1 MKMNKMLMVLM
12 TVVMVL
18 VSAFAATAQ
27 EECQDC
33 CGSDPCY
40 GDDLNSTRL
49 DVVDCIVEINDRI
62 VKNDVTVLKAFD
74 RGEDLE
80 VEIEFVSLQ
89 DAEDVQV
96 MAFLTGYHRG
106 HKFVDDI
113 FDITSTFDVDANVS
127 YKKTLEL
134 SLPDDFKYADGD
146 ELKIRVQ
153 ISDKYSAG
161 YMREY
166 NLQVEPQRD
175 NVVIQDVILDPS
187 TSVQSGRGLFASV
200 RVKNMGED
208 TEDSLRIEVSLPALG
223 LKATEY
229 IDELEEG
236 EATTSEDLFLRIP
249 SCVEPGDYVVRAKV
263 TFADGDEDIV
273 KETSIVVTEDETCDL
288 VNPQGSSSE
297 KTVVTVPGRQDV
309 VKGTTGTVYPVILQ
323 NNGATDR
330 SYELTVSGVDSWA
343 TYRFD
348 PGAFVLIRSG
358 ETKTVYLYVTP
369 SEDAPA
375 GEKVF
380 MVSVETSN
388 DSKQIAL
395 TANVIEGEE
404 EKTQTF
410 GDMDLTKALEIG
422 VIVLVVLL
430 IVLGLIVAFNKLK
443 GNDEPEEVSGQ
454 TYY

>member
-1 MKMNKMLMVLM
+1 MKMNKVLMVLM

-18 VSAFAATAQ
+18 TSVMTAFADD
-27 EECQDC
+27 CVDC
-33 CGSDPCY
+33 CGEDPCY
-40 GDDLNSTRL
+40 GDDNNSPRL
-49 DVVDCIVEINDRI
+49 DVEDCIVEINDRI

-80 VEIEFVSLQ
+80 VGIEFVSLQ

-106 HKFVDDI
+106 HNFVDEI

-127 YKKTLEL
+127 YKKTLNL
-134 SLPDDFKYADGD
+134 KLPDDFEYDTGD

-153 ISDKYSAG
+153 ISDKFSAG

-166 NLQVEPQRD
+166 NLKVEPQRD
-175 NVVIQDVILDPS
+175 NVVIQDVILDPA

-200 RVKNMGED
+200 RVRNMGED
-208 TEDSLRIEVSLPALG
+208 TEESLRIEVSMPALG

-229 IDELEEG
+229 IDELEED

-249 SCVEPGDYVVRAKV
+249 SCVEPGEYVVRARV
-263 TFADGDEDIV
+263 TYADGDEELS
-273 KETSIVVTEDETCDL
+273 KETSIMVTEDESCDL
-288 VNPQGSSSE
+288 VQPSNGGSSD

-309 VKGTTGTVYPVILQ
+309 IKGTTGTVYPVILQ

-330 SYELTVSGVDSWA
+330 SYELSVSGVDSWA

-369 SEDAPA
+369 NEDAPV

-380 MVSVETSN
+380 MISVETSN
-388 DSKQIAL
+388 DQKQIAL
-395 TANVIEGEE
+395 TANVVAGEE
-404 EKTQTF
+404 ESAL
-410 GDMDLTKALEIG
+410 GDMDLTRALEIG
-422 VIVLVVLL
+422 VIVLIVLL
-430 IVLGLIVAFNKLK
+430 IILGLIVGFNKLK

>member
-1 MKMNKMLMVLM
+1 MKMNKVLMVLM
-12 TVVMVL
+12 TVVMVVL
-18 VSAFAATAQ
+18 TAFSAVGDD
-27 EECQDC
+27 CQDC
-33 CGSDPCY
+33 CGTDPCY
-40 GDDLNSTRL
+40 GDDLNSPRL
-49 DVVDCIVEINDRI
+49 DVVDCIVQINDRI

-106 HKFVDDI
+106 HNFVDQI
-113 FDITSTFDVDANVS
+113 FDMTSTFDVEADVS

-134 SLPDDFKYADGD
+134 SLPDDFEYDTGD

-166 NLQVEPQRD
+166 NLKVEAQRD
-175 NVVIQDVILDPS
+175 YVVIQDIILDPAA
-187 TSVQSGRGLFASV
+187 SVQSGRGLFASV

-208 TEDSLRIEVSLPALG
+208 TEESMKIEVSMPALG

-229 IDELEEG
+229 IDELDAD

-249 SCVEPGDYVVRAKV
+249 SCVEEGEYVVRATV
-263 TFADGDEDIV
+263 TYADGDEYV
-273 KETSIVVTEDETCDL
+273 VEETSILVTEDESCDI
-288 VNPQGSSSE
+288 VQPSGSSD

-309 VKGTTGTVYPVILQ
+309 IKGTSGTVYPVIIQ

-358 ETKTVYLYVTP
+358 ETKTVYLYMAP
-369 SEDAPA
+369 NEDAPV

-380 MVSVETSN
+380 MVSVETSG

-395 TANVIEGEE
+395 TANVVEGEE
-404 EKTQTF
+404 DKASGL

-422 VIVLVVLL
+422 VIVLIVLL
-430 IVLGLIVAFNKLK
+430 IVLALIVGFNKLK

>member
-1 MKMNKMLMVLM
+1 MKMNKVLMVLM

-18 VSAFAATAQ
+18 VSAFVAVADD
-27 EECQDC
+27 CQDC
-33 CGSDPCY
+33 CGDDPCY
-40 GDDLNSTRL
+40 GDDLNSPRL
-49 DVVDCIVEINDRI
+49 DVVDCIVQINDRI

-74 RGEDLE
+74 RGEDLQ

-106 HKFVDDI
+106 HNFVNEV
-113 FDITSTFDVDANVS
+113 FDMTSTFDVDANVS

-134 SLPDDFKYADGD
+134 SLPDDFEYDTGD

-153 ISDKYSAG
+153 ISDKFSAG

-166 NLQVEPQRD
+166 NLKVEPQRD
-175 NVVIQDVILDPS
+175 NVIIQDVILDPS

-200 RVKNMGED
+200 RVKNMGMK
-208 TEDSLRIEVSLPALG
+208 TEESLKIEVSMPALG

-229 IDELEEG
+229 IDELEED

-249 SCVEPGDYVVRAKV
+249 SCVEAGSYVVRATV
-263 TFADGDEDIV
+263 TYADGDETV
-273 KETSIVVTEDETCDL
+273 SEETSITVTEDEACGL
-288 VNPQGSSSE
+288 VNPGNEGSSD

-309 VKGTTGTVYPVILQ
+309 IKGTSGTVYPVILQ

-330 SYELTVSGVDSWA
+330 AYELSVSGVDSWA

-348 PGAFVLIRSG
+348 PGAFVLIKSG

-388 DSKQIAL
+388 DQKQIAL
-395 TANVIEGEE
+395 TANVVEG
-404 EKTQTF
+404 EKTQSTL
-410 GDMDLTKALEIG
+410 GDMDL
-422 VIVLVVLL
+422 
-430 IVLGLIVAFNKLK
+430 
-443 GNDEPEEVSGQ
+443 S
-454 TYY
+454 

>member
-1 MKMNKMLMVLM
+1 MNKMLMVLM

-175 NVVIQDVILDPS
+175 NVV
-187 TSVQSGRGLFASV
+187 
-200 RVKNMGED
+200 
-208 TEDSLRIEVSLPALG
+208 
-223 LKATEY
+223 
-229 IDELEEG
+229 
-236 EATTSEDLFLRIP
+236 
-249 SCVEPGDYVVRAKV
+249 
-263 TFADGDEDIV
+263 
-273 KETSIVVTEDETCDL
+273 
-288 VNPQGSSSE
+288 
-297 KTVVTVPGRQDV
+297 
-309 VKGTTGTVYPVILQ
+309 
-323 NNGATDR
+323 
-330 SYELTVSGVDSWA
+330 
-343 TYRFD
+343 
-348 PGAFVLIRSG
+348 
-358 ETKTVYLYVTP
+358 
-369 SEDAPA
+369 
-375 GEKVF
+375 
-380 MVSVETSN
+380 
-388 DSKQIAL
+388 
-395 TANVIEGEE
+395 
-404 EKTQTF
+404 
-410 GDMDLTKALEIG
+410 
-422 VIVLVVLL
+422 
-430 IVLGLIVAFNKLK
+430 
-443 GNDEPEEVSGQ
+443 
-454 TYY
+454 